1 MEILECIKTR
11 RSHRKF
17 SDQIVEDKKIEKI
30 IEAGRYA
37 PSGNNNQTCHF
48 IVITNK
54 EVLMKLKNLVQE
66 EFSKMEIV
74 DGMYQSI
81 INSINNATKGN
92 YVFHYDAPL
101 FIIVANKKGYG
112 NAMADCSC
120 ALENMMLEANELEL
134 GSCWINQLRWLDEN
148 PRINEYLKTLGLL
161 DDEIV
166 CGSLSVG
173 YVEKLN
179 RTITKRTGNVVT
191 FIK

>member
-81 INSINNATKGN
+81 INSINNAKKAIM
-92 YVFHYDAPL
+92 YFIMMHHYL
-101 FIIVANKKGYG
+101 LSWLIKKVMEMLWLIV
-112 NAMADCSC
+112 
-120 ALENMMLEANELEL
+120 LVH
-134 GSCWINQLRWLDEN
+134 
-148 PRINEYLKTLGLL
+148 LK
-161 DDEIV
+161 I
-166 CGSLSVG
+166 
-173 YVEKLN
+173 
-179 RTITKRTGNVVT
+179 
-191 FIK
+191 

>member
-1 MEILECIKTR
+1 M
-11 RSHRKF
+11 
-17 SDQIVEDKKIEKI
+17 EKI

-54 EVLMKLKNLVQE
+54 EFNEIKNLVQE

-81 INSINNATKGN
+81 INSINNAKKAIM
-92 YVFHYDAPL
+92 Y
-101 FIIVANKKGYG
+101 FIIMHRYLLSWLIKRLWKV
-112 NAMADCSC
+112 MADCSC

>member
-48 IVITNK
+48 IVITN
-54 EVLMKLKNLVQE
+54 LVQE

-81 INSINNATKGN
+81 INSINNAKKGN
-92 YVFHYDAPL
+92 YVFHYNAPL

-134 GSCWINQLRWLDEN
+134 GSCWINQLRWLDE
-148 PRINEYLKTLGLL
+148 
-161 DDEIV
+161 IV

>member
-30 IEAGRYA
+30 IEAGRY
-37 PSGNNNQTCHF
+37 
-48 IVITNK
+48 
-54 EVLMKLKNLVQE
+54 
-66 EFSKMEIV
+66 
-74 DGMYQSI
+74 
-81 INSINNATKGN
+81 
-92 YVFHYDAPL
+92 APL

>member
-74 DGMYQSI
+74 DGMYQLI
-81 INSINNATKGN
+81 MLKKAIM
-92 YVFHYDAPL
+92 Y
-101 FIIVANKKGYG
+101 FIIMHRYLLSWLIKKV
-112 NAMADCSC
+112 M
-120 ALENMMLEANELEL
+120 EML
-134 GSCWINQLRWLDEN
+134 WL
-148 PRINEYLKTLGLL
+148 IVLVHLK
-161 DDEIV
+161 I
-166 CGSLSVG
+166 
-173 YVEKLN
+173 
-179 RTITKRTGNVVT
+179 
-191 FIK
+191 

>member
-48 IVITNK
+48 LVITNK
-54 EVLMKLKNLVQE
+54 EVLVELKNLVQE

-74 DGMYQSI
+74 DGMYQSM
-81 INSINNATKGN
+81 INSINNAKRGN

-120 ALENMMLEANELEL
+120 ALENMMLEANEL
-134 GSCWINQLRWLDEN
+134 
-148 PRINEYLKTLGLL
+148 
-161 DDEIV
+161 V

>member
-1 MEILECIKTR
+1 
-11 RSHRKF
+11 
-17 SDQIVEDKKIEKI
+17 
-30 IEAGRYA
+30 
-37 PSGNNNQTCHF
+37 
-48 IVITNK
+48 
-54 EVLMKLKNLVQE
+54 MKLKNLVQE

-81 INSINNATKGN
+81 INSINNAKKGN
-92 YVFHYDAPL
+92 YVFHYNAPL

-161 DDEIV
+161 DNEIV